1 MTDETEIQQIV
12 IEPLTHDRNEGD
24 SDEADS
30 KPSDCLQSEQTDESE
45 QTEPTV
51 RLDKRGRK
59 ISQKRLDAIKVVRE
73 KALRNRKENTEKARL
88 YDQMQ
93 KSRVDYDVLSRSLC
107 EQVVEK
113 LESRIRSQ
121 ADPSEVKGA
130 SPSDSASTSNKKQK
144 PEYPSYRAPRG
155 HIIF

>member
-1 MTDETEIQQIV
+1 MTDETEIPQIV
-12 IEPLTHDRNEGD
+12 IEPLNHNRSEED

-30 KPSDCLQSEQTDESE
+30 KPSDGAE
-45 QTEPTV
+45 QTEQKDEEQVAEPPV

-107 EQVVEK
+107 DQVVEK
-113 LESRIRSQ
+113 LESRRRDAVEPQPI
-121 ADPSEVKGA
+121 DE
-130 SPSDSASTSNKKQK
+130 KKK
-144 PEYPSYRAPRG
+144 PEYPSYRTPRS